1 MKHRWY
7 WFRQNHRLGG
17 SGENHPTTTA
27 RKSIKYSIFRGCLH
41 ETRLRIPNSIKVHML
56 TSYNFYI
63 PPSARVCNEH
73 MTAQDWNQLL
83 NEDVS
88 HDFTNDHILYI
99 ISVFRTAL
107 DKPSPVFNFELDTI
121 DENELRHW
129 TGLTI
134 AVSYGARANTV
145 TARAVE

>member
-1 MKHRWY
+1 
-7 WFRQNHRLGG
+7 
-17 SGENHPTTTA
+17 
-27 RKSIKYSIFRGCLH
+27 
-41 ETRLRIPNSIKVHML
+41 ML
-56 TSYNFYI
+56 TSYL

-107 DKPSPVFNFELDTI
+107 ENPLPVFNFELDTI